1 MSLKNPWK
9 DWHQIYIM
17 VGNGSFHIY
26 NLLPQNTPNPEIR
39 KLTAVL
45 QSLEHRG
52 VLRKVGH
59 VKIPKVTNRG
69 HKVINQYAFVN
80 PKVR

>member
-1 MSLKNPWK
+1 MKNPWK
-9 DWHQIYIM
+9 DWKQIYII

-26 NLLPQNTPNPEIR
+26 NLIPQNTHMSEIR

-52 VLRKVGH
+52 ILRKTGH
-59 VKIPKVTNRG
+59 VRIPKIDKG
-69 HKVINQYAFVN
+69 HKIINQYTFIN
-80 PKVR
+80 QRVRC